1 MDMSLSKLQE
11 TGKDRE
17 AWCAAVH
24 GVAKNWT
31 RLSYE
36 TPPPPP
42 PPPPSP
48 ADFQHSGQSEAITT
62 LANHASFSEGS
73 PPPGG
78 GSSLLSVWPSITAP
92 TGLELPPHRFFSFVH
107 FIPSVPST
115 NITFHVTPV
124 LTTLS
129 KCTPLPPWVQCHLH
143 LCIVSTILHGL
154 FLKSV
159 NCLSPPLKYN
169 VGFPGTGTFCY
180 SWSVDWEL
188 KLCVGRYAPGILPHL
203 LAHALGNVRDS
214 RWDRRPYLTRV
225 RITFSVTSE
234 ASTYTLLSPPGM
246 SLSKFY
252 PSPVRSRPGQRFFF
266 FL

>member
-1 MDMSLSKLQE
+1 MRWLESITNSIDMNFSKLQE

-129 KCTPLPPWVQCHLH
+129 KCTPLPP
-143 LCIVSTILHGL
+143 
-154 FLKSV
+154 
-159 NCLSPPLKYN
+159 
-169 VGFPGTGTFCY
+169 
-180 SWSVDWEL
+180 
-188 KLCVGRYAPGILPHL
+188 
-203 LAHALGNVRDS
+203 
-214 RWDRRPYLTRV
+214 
-225 RITFSVTSE
+225 
-234 ASTYTLLSPPGM
+234 
-246 SLSKFY
+246 
-252 PSPVRSRPGQRFFF
+252 
-266 FL
+266 